1 MTSKGVGVETKSET
15 NGRELK
21 KANTLRSIRVRK
33 LLTLIR
39 NVARGVKKK
48 EKMEAERLK
57 GTIRKPTQGT
67 MKRFVKKPMGA
78 KRLK

>member
-1 MTSKGVGVETKSET
+1 MVT
-15 NGRELK
+15 
-21 KANTLRSIRVRK
+21 K

-48 EKMEAERLK
+48 EKIEAERLK